1 MNLKSRI
8 TLGLCLLATAA
19 WQTGACAATGG
30 MAAGGADKECKHT
43 PEAREMLAVLR
54 TLPEQ
59 GVFMFGHHDDPM
71 YGIGW
76 VGDEGRSDVKSVCG
90 DYPAVMSFDLGH
102 LELGHDNNL
111 DGVPFDKIRHE
122 SVAQY
127 ERGGMVSFSWHAD
140 NPLTGKDAW
149 DVSDSSVVRSVL
161 PGGANHAKFIVWLDR
176 VADFLNSIKTEDG
189 VKVPVM
195 FRPWHEH
202 TGSWF
207 WWGQALCTD
216 DEYDALWQMT
226 YQRMREKGATQLIW
240 AYSPGIEPRDEAEY
254 LRRWP
259 GDGIV
264 DVIGVDAYQYE
275 DRAAYIANLDRS
287 LRIMTAVS
295 KSHGKPMA
303 VTETGYES
311 VPDAEWWTKTLM
323 PVIEKYPI
331 SYVLVWRNAH
341 DKPKHFYA
349 PYPGHASAQDFQKFY
364 NDRRTLF
371 AKDMEK
377 VLKGKTVKK

>member
-19 WQTGACAATGG
+19 WPAGACAATGG

-102 LELGHDNNL
+102 LELGHDRNL
-111 DGVPFDKIRHE
+111 DGVPFDKIRRE

-149 DVSDSSVVRSVL
+149 DVSDSTAVRSVL
-161 PGGANHAKFIVWLDR
+161 PGGANHAKFIAWLDR
-176 VADFLNSIKTEDG
+176 VADFLNSIKTKDG
-189 VKVPVM
+189 VKVPIM

-226 YQRMREKGATQLIW
+226 YQRMREKDATQLIW

-259 GDGIV
+259 GDSIV

-377 VLKGKTVKK
+377 VRR

>member
-1 MNLKSRI
+1 MNLKTI
-8 TLGLCLLATAA
+8 ILPGLCLAAALVCAAGTVSGQGVCGGTDDNGARTRTHEAEQMLATLKA
-19 WQTGACAATGG
+19 
-30 MAAGGADKECKHT
+30 
-43 PEAREMLAVLR
+43 
-54 TLPEQ
+54 LPEH

-76 VGDEGRSDVKSVCG
+76 NGDAQRSDVKSVCG

-102 LELGHDNNL
+102 LELGDDKNL
-111 DGVPFDKIRHE
+111 DGVPFDKIRKE

-127 ERGGMVSFSWHAD
+127 MRGGMVSFSWHAD

-149 DVSDSSVVRSVL
+149 DVSDSTVVRSVL
-161 PGGANHAKFIVWLDR
+161 PGGKNHDKFIVWLDR
-176 VADFLNSIKTEDG
+176 VADFFNSIKTQDG
-189 VKVPVM
+189 VKVPVL

-207 WWGQALCTD
+207 WWGQVLCTD
-216 DEYDALWQMT
+216 EEYDALWQMT
-226 YQRMREKGATQLIW
+226 YKRMREKGADQLLW
-240 AYSPGIEPRDEAEY
+240 AYSPGIEPKDSAEY
-254 LRRWP
+254 MRRWP

-275 DRAAYIANLDRS
+275 DRQAYIDNLDRL
-287 LRIMTAVS
+287 LRIMTDVS
-295 KSHGKPMA
+295 KAHGKAMA

-311 VPDAEWWTKTLM
+311 IPDSVWWTKTLM
-323 PVIEKYPI
+323 PVIGKYPI

-341 DKPKHFYA
+341 NKSGHFYA
-349 PYPGHASAQDFQKFY
+349 PYPGHASEADFKTFY

-371 AKDMEK
+371 AGDMGKGGK
-377 VLKGKTVKK
+377 VKR

>member
-8 TLGLCLLATAA
+8 ILGLCLLATAA
-19 WQTGACAATGG
+19 WQAEACAAMGG

-111 DGVPFDKIRHE
+111 DGVPFDKIRRE

-161 PGGANHAKFIVWLDR
+161 PGGANNAKFIVWLDR

-189 VKVPVM
+189 VKVPVI

-226 YQRMREKGATQLIW
+226 YQRMREKDATQLIW

-295 KSHGKPMA
+295 RSHGKPMA

-323 PVIEKYPI
+323 PVIGKYPI

-349 PYPGHASAQDFQKFY
+349 PYPGHASVQDFQKFY

-377 VLKGKTVKK
+377 VRR